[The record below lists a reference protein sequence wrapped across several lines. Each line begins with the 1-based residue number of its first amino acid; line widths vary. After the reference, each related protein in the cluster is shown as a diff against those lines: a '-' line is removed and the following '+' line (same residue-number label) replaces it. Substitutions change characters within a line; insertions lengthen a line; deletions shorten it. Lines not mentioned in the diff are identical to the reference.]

1 MQTRRMTWSGSF
13 NQEKERGSKLLP
25 THKIKKSIAKHTC
38 EMEYYDTMD
47 IAKLRS
53 LYLTS
58 HVHNITQ
65 ELLVYINIYMSQPTI
80 ALPPSSLPRSQDT
93 NVSLQARKGAERPL
107 LWVKCGTQSARVKSE
122 VARCLTLFRIA
133 SYGRRGYA
141 CEEAWTYDKHKRT

>member
-38 EMEYYDTMD
+38 EREYYDTMD

-80 ALPPSSLPRSQDT
+80 ALPPSPLSSSFSGYECFVASTQRGGE
-93 NVSLQARKGAERPL
+93 AFAL

-141 CEEAWTYDKHKRT
+141 CEEEEV